1 MYESFRPVQRE
12 IVERERQTEGEM
24 KETNGG
30 KEMRTPCAHE
40 MYLQHAGVLNSS
52 TCMEVI
58 YSHTSIGILIP

>member
-1 MYESFRPVQRE
+1 MYESFRPVQRD
-12 IVERERQTEGEM
+12 IVERETDRGGDERD
-24 KETNGG
+24 GG

-40 MYLQHAGVLNSS
+40 MYLQPAGVLNSS